1 MEAMV
6 TTPVE
11 DGQQQKSPMEVV
23 SEVLGALICFYIM
36 LVYKITPRKA
46 PQQLF
51 LQRFKNFIIN
61 WSLRG

>member
-11 DGQQQKSPMEVV
+11 DGQQQKSPMELV
-23 SEVLGALICFYIM
+23 SEVLGALVYFYRM
-36 LVYKITPRKA
+36 LVCKITPRKA

-51 LQRFKNFIIN
+51 L
-61 WSLRG
+61 

>member
-11 DGQQQKSPMEVV
+11 DGQQQKSPMELV
-23 SEVLGALICFYIM
+23 SEVLGALVYFYRM
-36 LVYKITPRKA
+36 LVCKITPRKA

-51 LQRFKNFIIN
+51 LQRFKNFIIK